1 MGTIKVN
8 SLDAA
13 INVTMQKYNYNET
26 QRKRIYEELEKGNF
40 SVITNDFGARKFT
53 KKYYKELNQKYAK
66 KEDSPFKDFTTL
78 TKYFDEFLTT
88 NFLTKE
94 NPETIK
100 FLYYDI
106 LTNMKKNKYKSDIE
120 NLLIEAANLYSK
132 QERGN
137 VQVLRKY
144 DFNTIDISRRE
155 ASDLTSVFSNMD
167 FQKEKVK
174 NAINFYPGYQKAL
187 IQNLIEYSYFEH
199 DFSKSL
205 EEQIEACKSSTK

>member
-1 MGTIKVN
+1 
-8 SLDAA
+8 
-13 INVTMQKYNYNET
+13 
-26 QRKRIYEELEKGNF
+26 
-40 SVITNDFGARKFT
+40 
-53 KKYYKELNQKYAK
+53 
-66 KEDSPFKDFTTL
+66 
-78 TKYFDEFLTT
+78 
-88 NFLTKE
+88 
-94 NPETIK
+94 
-100 FLYYDI
+100 
-106 LTNMKKNKYKSDIE
+106 MKKNKYKSDIE